1 MGVAKARVV
10 TKVGYLNLD
19 IPPLEVESAVFD
31 DYGFYQGVG
40 TAADVY
46 RININGGTNS
56 RGVTVPSRNPLP
68 FVEEY
73 VKSNLDKYAN
83 IWATQ
88 PLEIAGYEIG
98 QDINDFHR
106 LAIERF
112 ASPVNA
118 DATIFRK
125 GFNDPLFETG
135 RLISSVVFSING
147 EGRNF

>member
-1 MGVAKARVV
+1 MNVAVK
-10 TKVGYLNLD
+10 TKVEFFEFNVE
-19 IPPLEVESAVFD
+19 PLSVESAVFD

-40 TAADVY
+40 TAADIY

-56 RGVTVPSRNPLP
+56 KGVTVPARNPLP
-68 FVEEY
+68 FVENY
-73 VKSNLDKYAN
+73 LQSSLNRYAD
-83 IWATQ
+83 IWASET
-88 PLEIAGYEIG
+88 PERAGYIIG
-98 QDINDFHR
+98 EDLNNFHK

-135 RLISSVVFSING
+135 RLLSSVVFSING
-147 EGRNF
+147 EGRYF